1 MPAAPS
7 LRAARGDGTPGTGT
21 QLRRGDHPR
30 PGGRAED
37 EGRIPVISSTRF
49 AGPGFPRAAV
59 VAHPVAA
66 FLVLVFAVT
75 GLLAVL
81 PFSGVLYGPAENILG
96 AAVPAFVLTAIAGGR
111 AAVRD
116 LAGRALR
123 WRVRPRWYVVALA
136 ALPVALVVVAPAL
149 YGTPPLRALAE
160 HWPEIVTSFL
170 PLLVLMAVFNNV
182 AEEVGWTGFLFHR
195 LQGRH
200 RPAVAAL
207 LTFAP
212 FWLWHLLSFVNDTGS
227 WLLGGAFA
235 GLLLLPLLATRFVIG
250 WLYNASGASV
260 LVAGLFH
267 ATHNATVNPG
277 GLAVA
282 VLGLPAE
289 EVVVVTGA
297 LVVIAAVVVV
307 VATRGR
313 LGLPD
318 RVNGARAVG
327 HGRSSTSAPSEEGSA
342 G

>member
-1 MPAAPS
+1 M
-7 LRAARGDGTPGTGT
+7 ARS
-21 QLRRGDHPR
+21 R
-30 PGGRAED
+30 
-37 EGRIPVISSTRF
+37 
-49 AGPGFPRAAV
+49 
-59 VAHPVAA
+59 
-66 FLVLVFAVT
+66 
-75 GLLAVL
+75 
-81 PFSGVLYGPAENILG
+81 
-96 AAVPAFVLTAIAGGR
+96 
-111 AAVRD
+111 
-116 LAGRALR
+116 
-123 WRVRPRWYVVALA
+123 
-136 ALPVALVVVAPAL
+136 
-149 YGTPPLRALAE
+149 
-160 HWPEIVTSFL
+160 
-170 PLLVLMAVFNNV
+170 
-182 AEEVGWTGFLFHR
+182 
-195 LQGRH
+195 
-200 RPAVAAL
+200 
-207 LTFAP
+207 
-212 FWLWHLLSFVNDTGS
+212 
-227 WLLGGAFA
+227 

-327 HGRSSTSAPSEEGSA
+327 HGRSSTSATSEEGSA